1 MNWGHYAPEGGSTY
15 LALCHAAAS
24 HAGWGFVTDEEC
36 HRFAADVDITSLDV
50 IGRIG
55 ADLTAGLP
63 PSGPL
68 EHVG

>member
-1 MNWGHYAPEGGSTY
+1 MLLKEAVLTLPYVTLQRHMQGGS
-15 LALCHAAAS
+15 LC
-24 HAGWGFVTDEEC
+24 TDEEC